1 MKKNATIATVAA
13 AAGVAVSTVSRYLNG
28 HYVSQ
33 PVRARLGEVI
43 ENLGYSRSWTARNLS
58 LGRRGCIAVVVDF
71 SADPWFVQLLTGI
84 EEELAARDTGLM
96 LASLEL
102 RGSYDPGLVLE
113 WVQARRVDGIITAKS
128 QRRERP
134 LFRACAEAKLP
145 TVAVVPDEA
154 PPGAHVVSCDNVA
167 AGIAVAKHLVGLGHR
182 RIAFAGGP
190 AHSIDSRHRLRGIRL
205 GLSDAGLALSPARAY
220 SCGSWDA
227 AAGEAFAEKWLDGR
241 RDATAVVLANDA
253 LAFGFLRV
261 AQQRGLRMPADL
273 SIVGFDGLP
282 QGELFHPAL
291 TTMAQPIRE
300 MGRAACRTLFGSI
313 DAPGQIGRTVF
324 PMELLVREST
334 SVPAE
339 GMPAGEVPVDTQVTR
354 SVQA

>member
-1 MKKNATIATVAA
+1 
-13 AAGVAVSTVSRYLNG
+13 
-28 HYVSQ
+28 
-33 PVRARLGEVI
+33 
-43 ENLGYSRSWTARNLS
+43 
-58 LGRRGCIAVVVDF
+58 
-71 SADPWFVQLLTGI
+71 
-84 EEELAARDTGLM
+84 
-96 LASLEL
+96 
-102 RGSYDPGLVLE
+102 VLE

-134 LFRACAEAKLP
+134 LFRACADAKLP

-167 AGIAVAKHLVGLGHR
+167 AGIAVARHLVALGHT
-182 RIAFAGGP
+182 RIAFAAGP
-190 AHSIDSRHRLRGIRL
+190 AHSIDSRHRLRGIRI
-205 GLSDAGLALSPARAY
+205 GLADAGLELSPSRTY
-220 SCGSWDA
+220 SCGSWDT
-227 AAGEAFAEKWLDGR
+227 AAGEAFGEHWLDGR

-273 SIVGFDGLP
+273 SILGFDGLP

-300 MGRAACRTLFGSI
+300 MGRAACRTLFESI
-313 DAPGQIGRTVF
+313 EEPGQVGRTMF
-324 PMELLVREST
+324 PMHLLVREST
-334 SVPAE
+334 SLPPDGRAVH
-339 GMPAGEVPVDTQVTR
+339 EVSVDTQVTR